1 MPDHPPVVF
10 VHGLWLHS
18 SSWTPWA
25 ELFRSEGFDVL
36 MPEWPGVPD
45 SIEAARRSPD
55 GQNGKGI
62 ADVANHHAAVLRSLD
77 RKPVLI
83 GHSFGGLIAQKLLGQ
98 DLAMAA
104 IAIDPA
110 PIKGVRVLP
119 LSQLKSASPVLANPA
134 NRKRTVS
141 LTPQQFRYAFGN
153 AVPAPESDDLHAR
166 WAIPA
171 PGRPLFEAAF
181 ANFVRNSPAT
191 VDTGNNTRGPLL
203 LISGGADHTV
213 PDVATRSTFKRY
225 RGSGAL
231 TELRQFAG
239 RGHSLTIDHGW
250 RELAD
255 ACLTWLDARRTA
267 GAWT

>member
-1 MPDHPPVVF
+1 M
-10 VHGLWLHS
+10 
-18 SSWTPWA
+18 PWA
-25 ELFRSEGFDVL
+25 ELFRSRGYQVL
-36 MPEWPGVPD
+36 TPEWPGVSD
-45 SIEAARRSPD
+45 SIEAARRSPE

-62 ADVANHHAAVLRSLD
+62 DEVADHHARILRSLG
-77 RKPVLI
+77 RKPILI

-98 DLAMAA
+98 DLAVAA

-119 LSQLKSASPVLANPA
+119 LSQLKSASPVLRNPA

-153 AVPAPESDDLHAR
+153 SVPEQESDELHAR
-166 WAIPA
+166 WTIPA

-181 ANFVRNSPAT
+181 ANFTRNSPAA
-191 VDTGNNTRGPLL
+191 VNTGNAGRGPLL

-225 RGSGAL
+225 RSTAV
-231 TELRQFAG
+231 TELRRFAD

-250 RELAD
+250 QEIAD
-255 ACLTWLDARRTA
+255 ASLAWLEARRQA
-267 GAWT
+267 GALT